1 MGESMAKLLII
12 EDEEILRTL
21 LARALTSEGFEI
33 IQAEDGEAGLN
44 SIRANQP
51 DIIITDMS
59 LPKMTGWQLVEAVRK
74 DPDVGTTPIIA
85 LSAHA
90 TAEDRT
96 AAYNAGVSAYEEK
109 PADIA
114 RLKEHISNLLR
125 I

>member
-1 MGESMAKLLII
+1 MAKLLII